1 MAFRIV
7 YTEFWSDP
15 KVMEDMTPEDK
26 YFYLYLLTNP
36 CTNMIGIYRIVK
48 KQMAFDLGY
57 SIESIN
63 SLMNR
68 FIDTHKLVLYN
79 EETKEICIKN
89 YGKYN
94 LNKGGKPMID
104 CIKKDLGNVI
114 DKTFIKEI
122 VTNVKNA
129 SIKQL
134 IDEYLFTLINVSSND
149 TCANQEEINNDTY
162 NVSDKNLNFSEMA
175 QIGSF
180 DDTSPISGQNHNPIT
195 NNHNPITNN
204 HNPKSNNH
212 NPITNNNESF
222 VVVSEDE
229 MINIYSHFQKC
240 GFIGSAKLKEFIDG
254 DIKVFGAKWMMEAAS
269 ECVKRGK
276 INNYGYFLGILQNWQ
291 TKGRDESKAITKD
304 NNSQKPLR
312 FNNFEAREYDYDS
325 LEKQLLGWD
334 K

>member
-68 FIDTHKLVLYN
+68 FIGTHKLVLYN

-122 VTNVKNA
+122 AANVKNA

-134 IDEYLFTLINVSSND
+134 IDEYLFALINVSSND
-149 TCANQEEINNDTY
+149 TCTNQEEINNDTY
-162 NVSDKNLNFSEMA
+162 NVSDKNSNFSEMA

-180 DDTSPISGQNHNPIT
+180 DDTLSISGQNHNPIT
-195 NNHNPITNN
+195 NNHNP
-204 HNPKSNNH
+204 KSNNL
-212 NPITNNNESF
+212 NPITNNNESS
-222 VVVSEDE
+222 VVVDEEE
-229 MINIYSHFQKC
+229 MINIYAHFQKC
-240 GFIGSAKLKEFIDG
+240 GFIGSAKLKEFIDA
-254 DIKVFGAKWMMEAAS
+254 DIKVFGANWMMEAAS

-276 INNYGYFLGILQNWQ
+276 INNYGYLQGILQNWQ
-291 TKGRDESKAITKD
+291 TKGRDESKARTKD
-304 NNSQKPLR
+304 NNNLKPLR

-325 LEKQLLGWD
+325 LEKKLLGWD

>member
-7 YTEFWSDP
+7 YTEFWNDP

-63 SLMNR
+63 SLMGR
-68 FIDTHKLVLYN
+68 FINNHKLVLYN

-122 VTNVKNA
+122 ATNVKNA

-134 IDEYLFTLINVSSND
+134 IKEYLSTLTNVSSND
-149 TCANQEEINNDTY
+149 TCTNQKEINNDTY
-162 NVSDKNLNFSEMA
+162 NVSYKNLDFSEMA
-175 QIGSF
+175 KIGSF
-180 DDTSPISGQNHNPIT
+180 DDTSPISGQNHKPIT
-195 NNHNPITNN
+195 INQY
-204 HNPKSNNH
+204 PKSNNL
-212 NPITNNNESF
+212 NPITNNNESS
-222 VVVSEDE
+222 VVVDKEE
-229 MINIYSHFQKC
+229 MINIYTHFQKC
-240 GFIGSAKLKEFIDG
+240 GFIGSDKLKEFIDG
-254 DIKVFGAKWMMEAAS
+254 DIKVFGAKWMMEAAN

-276 INNYGYFLGILQNWQ
+276 INNYGYLLGILQNWQ
-291 TKGRDESKAITKD
+291 TKGKDESRAKTKD
-304 NNSQKPLR
+304 DNVKTLR
-312 FNNFEAREYDYDS
+312 FNNFEGREYDYDL

-334 K
+334 KN

>member
-63 SLMNR
+63 SLMSR
-68 FIDTHKLVLYN
+68 FINNHKLISYN

-104 CIKKDLGNVI
+104 CIKKDLSNVI

-122 VTNVKNA
+122 ATNVKNT

-134 IDEYLFTLINVSSND
+134 IEEYLDSLINVSFND
-149 TCANQEEINNDTY
+149 TCTNQKEIINDTY
-162 NVSDKNLNFSEMA
+162 DESEGNYNSQEMT
-175 QIGSF
+175 QTGSF
-180 DDTSPISGQNHNPIT
+180 DDTLPTGGQ
-195 NNHNPITNN
+195 NHNPITNN
-204 HNPKSNNH
+204 HNPKSNIQYPNT
-212 NPITNNNESF
+212 ITNNNDSF
-222 VVVSEDE
+222 VVVSEEE
-229 MINIYSHFQKC
+229 MINIYTHFQKC
-240 GFIGSAKLKEFIDG
+240 GFIGSSKLKEFIDA
-254 DIKVFGAKWMMEAAS
+254 DIKVFGVNWMIEAAS

-276 INNYGYFLGILQNWQ
+276 INNYGYLLGILQNWQ
-291 TKGRDESKAITKD
+291 TKGRDQSKARIKD
-304 NNSQKPLR
+304 DNIVKPLR
-312 FNNFEAREYDYDS
+312 FNNFEGREYDYDS
-325 LEKQLLGWD
+325 LEKKLLGWD

>member
-7 YTEFWSDP
+7 YTEFWNDP

-63 SLMNR
+63 SLMTR
-68 FIDTHKLVLYN
+68 FINTHKLVVYN
-79 EETKEICIKN
+79 DETKEICIKN

-104 CIKKDLGNVI
+104 CIKKDLGNVV
-114 DKTFIKEI
+114 DKTLIKEI

-134 IDEYLFTLINVSSND
+134 IEEYLSAINNVSLDD
-149 TCANQEEINNDTY
+149 TYTNQNEINNDTY
-162 NVSDKNLNFSEMA
+162 NVSDKKINFEGMA
-175 QIGSF
+175 QTGEF
-180 DDTSPISGQNHNPIT
+180 DDTLPISGQNHNPIT
-195 NNHNPITNN
+195 YN
-204 HNPKSNNH
+204 HNPKSNNQYP
-212 NPITNNNESF
+212 NTITNNNESF
-222 VVVSEDE
+222 VVVDE
-229 MINIYSHFQKC
+229 KDMINIYAHFQKC
-240 GFIGSAKLKEFIDG
+240 GFIGSAKLKEFIDA
-254 DIKVFGAKWMMEAAS
+254 DIKVFGANWMMEAAT

-276 INNYGYFLGILQNWQ
+276 INNYGYLSGILQNWQ
-291 TKGRDESKAITKD
+291 TKGRDESKARVKND
-304 NNSQKPLR
+304 NIVKPLR

-325 LEKQLLGWD
+325 LEKRLLGWD

>member
-7 YTEFWSDP
+7 YTEFWNDP

-63 SLMNR
+63 SLMGR
-68 FIDTHKLVLYN
+68 FINNHKLVIYN

-114 DKTFIKEI
+114 DKTLIKEI
-122 VTNVKNA
+122 VINVKNA

-134 IDEYLFTLINVSSND
+134 IEEYLYTLNNVSLD
-149 TCANQEEINNDTY
+149 DTY
-162 NVSDKNLNFSEMA
+162 TNPKEFIDDTSNVTDKNLDFEEMA
-175 QIGSF
+175 QIGHL
-180 DDTSPISGQNHNPIT
+180 DDTSAISGQNHNPIT
-195 NNHNPITNN
+195 NNHNP
-204 HNPKSNNH
+204 KSNIH
-212 NPITNNNESF
+212 NPITNNNESS
-222 VVVSEDE
+222 VVVDE
-229 MINIYSHFQKC
+229 KEMVNIYAHFQKC
-240 GFIGSAKLKEFIDG
+240 GFIGSSKLKEFIDA
-254 DIKVFGAKWMMEAAS
+254 DIKVFGAKWMMDAAS

-276 INNYGYFLGILQNWQ
+276 MNNYGYLLGILQNWQ
-291 TKGRDESKAITKD
+291 TKGREEAKPSSKTNKES
-304 NNSQKPLR
+304 KPLR
-312 FNNFEAREYDYDS
+312 FNNFEPREYDYDS
-325 LEKQLLGWD
+325 LEKRLLGWD
-334 K
+334 N

>member
-63 SLMNR
+63 SLMGR
-68 FIDTHKLVLYN
+68 FINNHKLVLYN

-122 VTNVKNA
+122 STNVKNI

-134 IDEYLFTLINVSSND
+134 IEEYLASLINVSSND
-149 TCANQEEINNDTY
+149 TCTNQKEIINDTY
-162 NVSDKNLNFSEMA
+162 DETEGNYNSQEMP

-180 DDTSPISGQNHNPIT
+180 DDTLPISGQNHNPIT
-195 NNHNPITNN
+195 NNHNP
-204 HNPKSNNH
+204 KSNIQYPNT
-212 NPITNNNESF
+212 ITNNNDSF
-222 VVVSEDE
+222 VVVCEEE
-229 MINIYSHFQKC
+229 MISIYTHFQKC
-240 GFIGSAKLKEFIDG
+240 GFISSPKLKEFIDA
-254 DIKVFGAKWMMEAAS
+254 DIKVFGANWMIEAAN

-276 INNYGYFLGILQNWQ
+276 INNYGYLIGILQNWQ
-291 TKGRDESKAITKD
+291 TKGRDQSKARIKD
-304 NNSQKPLR
+304 DNVVKPLR
-312 FNNFEAREYDYDS
+312 FNNFEGREYDYDS
-325 LEKQLLGWD
+325 LEKKLLGWD
-334 K
+334 ND

>member
-1 MAFRIV
+1 MAFRMV
-7 YTEFWSDP
+7 YTEFWNDP

-63 SLMNR
+63 SLMGR
-68 FIDTHKLVLYN
+68 FINNHKLVIYN

-114 DKTFIKEI
+114 DKTLIKEI
-122 VTNVKNA
+122 ATNVKNT

-134 IDEYLFTLINVSSND
+134 IEEYLAALINVSSND
-149 TCANQEEINNDTY
+149 TCTNQEEIISDTY
-162 NVSDKNLNFSEMA
+162 DESERNYNLEGMA
-175 QIGSF
+175 QIGRF
-180 DDTSPISGQNHNPIT
+180 DDTLPISGQNHK
-195 NNHNPITNN
+195 PITNN
-204 HNPKSNNH
+204 HNPKSNNQYP
-212 NPITNNNESF
+212 NPTTNNNDSF
-222 VVVSEDE
+222 VVGGEEE
-229 MINIYSHFQKC
+229 MINIYTHFQKC
-240 GFIGSAKLKEFIDG
+240 GFIGSAKLKEFIDA
-254 DIKVFGAKWMMEAAS
+254 DIKVFGANWMMEAAS

-276 INNYGYFLGILQNWQ
+276 INNYGYLLGILQNWQ
-291 TKGRDESKAITKD
+291 TKGREQSKARTKD
-304 NNSQKPLR
+304 DNVVKPLR
-312 FNNFEAREYDYDS
+312 FNNFEARQYDYDS
-325 LEKQLLGWD
+325 LEKKLLGWD

>member
-63 SLMNR
+63 SLMGR
-68 FIDTHKLVLYN
+68 FINNHKLVLYN

-122 VTNVKNA
+122 ATNVKNT

-134 IDEYLFTLINVSSND
+134 IDEYLASLINVSSND
-149 TCANQEEINNDTY
+149 TRTNKKEIINDSYDESEENYNFQEMT
-162 NVSDKNLNFSEMA
+162 
-175 QIGSF
+175 QTGSF
-180 DDTSPISGQNHNPIT
+180 DDTLTTSGQNHNPIT
-195 NNHNPITNN
+195 NNHNP
-204 HNPKSNNH
+204 KSNIQYPNT
-212 NPITNNNESF
+212 ITNNNDSF
-222 VVVSEDE
+222 VVVSEEE
-229 MINIYSHFQKC
+229 MINIYTHFQKC
-240 GFIGSAKLKEFIDG
+240 GFIGSAKLKEFIDA
-254 DIKVFGAKWMMEAAS
+254 DIKVFGADWMMEAAS

-276 INNYGYFLGILQNWQ
+276 INNYGYLLGILQNWQ
-291 TKGRDESKAITKD
+291 TKGRDQSKARTKD
-304 NNSQKPLR
+304 DNVVKPLR
-312 FNNFEAREYDYDS
+312 FNNFEGREYDYDS
-325 LEKQLLGWD
+325 LEKKLLGWD

>member
-7 YTEFWSDP
+7 YTEFWNDP
-15 KVMEDMTPEDK
+15 KVMEEMTPEDK

-63 SLMNR
+63 SLMGR
-68 FIDTHKLVLYN
+68 FINNHKLVIYN

-114 DKTFIKEI
+114 DKTLIKEI
-122 VTNVKNA
+122 ATNVKNT

-134 IDEYLFTLINVSSND
+134 IEEYLSALINVSSND
-149 TCANQEEINNDTY
+149 TYDETCDETE
-162 NVSDKNLNFSEMA
+162 KNYDFEEMA
-175 QIGSF
+175 QIVTF
-180 DDTSPISGQNHNPIT
+180 DDTLPISGQNHNPIT
-195 NNHNPITNN
+195 NNHNP
-204 HNPKSNNH
+204 KSNNQYP
-212 NPITNNNESF
+212 NPITNNNDSY
-222 VVVSEDE
+222 VVVDEKE
-229 MINIYSHFQKC
+229 MINIYAHFQKC
-240 GFIGSAKLKEFIDG
+240 GFIGSSKLKEFIDA
-254 DIKVFGAKWMMEAAS
+254 DFKVFGANWMMEAAS

-276 INNYGYFLGILQNWQ
+276 INNYGYLLGILQNWQ
-291 TKGRDESKAITKD
+291 TKGREQSKARIKD
-304 NNSQKPLR
+304 DNVVKPLR
-312 FNNFEAREYDYDS
+312 FNNFEGREYDYDS
-325 LEKQLLGWD
+325 LEKKLLGWD